1 MRQVT
6 CAKTLLGYNCQHQP
20 GECGPPLSPVETF
33 TVYVGSNNETHKLEK
48 AKIERIL
55 ARNHEGFTLSEA
67 VGYWQGVKEKTAVVS
82 LACERIAALATIEE
96 LKTELNQ
103 ESVAYQEAPEMRF
116 A

>member
-1 MRQVT
+1 ME
-6 CAKTLLGYNCQHQP
+6 CAKTQLGYNCQHLV
-20 GECGPPLSPVETF
+20 GECGPALSPLMAYTL
-33 TVYVGSNNETHKLEK
+33 YIGSNNRTKRLER

-82 LACERIAALATIEE
+82 LACERIAALATIQE
-96 LKTELNQ
+96 LKTELDQ